1 MPAKALE
8 NSRSTA
14 WTAYSAV
21 AWRLRMV
28 VRTSSTREASSSNM
42 AWMEKM
48 EAA

>member
-1 MPAKALE
+1 
-8 NSRSTA
+8 
-14 WTAYSAV
+14 
-21 AWRLRMV
+21 MV